1 MLTEDDIQQRY
12 PLHTFVWK
20 NSHSHHVVVCE
31 RIFINCK
38 KGVKIN
44 LELNKKKV

>member
-20 NSHSHHVVVCE
+20 NSHSQLKDYLSLHSKV
-31 RIFINCK
+31 RK
-38 KGVKIN
+38 
-44 LELNKKKV
+44 LKKKSVFQL